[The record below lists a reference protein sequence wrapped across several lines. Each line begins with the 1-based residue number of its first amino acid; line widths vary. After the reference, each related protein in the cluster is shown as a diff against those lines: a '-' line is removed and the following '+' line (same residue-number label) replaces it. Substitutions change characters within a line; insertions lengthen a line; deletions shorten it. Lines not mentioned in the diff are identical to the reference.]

1 MKWSGRVDDRTKEKI
16 ELLYKE
22 FNKFIEEN
30 HSSNNSE
37 DAAVVKQWAN
47 FKQVIEKNPTDFEG
61 MHQYI
66 TKLAEEEEKEAPG
79 TR

>member
-22 FNKFIEEN
+22 FNKFIEN

-47 FKQVIEKNPTDFEG
+47 FKQVSSKKPN
-61 MHQYI
+61 
-66 TKLAEEEEKEAPG
+66 
-79 TR
+79 